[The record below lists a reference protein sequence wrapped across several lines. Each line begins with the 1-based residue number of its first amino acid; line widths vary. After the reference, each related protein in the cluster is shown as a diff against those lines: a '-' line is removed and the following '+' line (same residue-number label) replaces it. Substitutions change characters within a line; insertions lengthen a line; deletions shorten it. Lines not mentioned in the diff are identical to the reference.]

1 VSTTTLER
9 AEVTAPPVALTKAQ
23 EDALIGLAASTEK
36 PARVRS
42 LRHEVRAWSLGG
54 NVD

>member
-1 VSTTTLER
+1 MSTTTLER
-9 AEVTAPPVALTKAQ
+9 PQVIAPAAPLITAE
-23 EDALIGLAASTEK
+23 EDSLIALAASVEK

-42 LRHEVRAWSLGG
+42 LRPEARAWSLGG

>member
-1 VSTTTLER
+1 VSAITLER
-9 AEVTAPPVALTKAQ
+9 PQVIAPAAPLTTAQ
-23 EDALIGLAASTEK
+23 EDALISLAVSTEK

-42 LRHEVRAWSLGG
+42 LRREPRAWSLGG

>member
-9 AEVTAPPVALTKAQ
+9 PQVIAPAAPLTAQQ
-23 EDALIGLAASTEK
+23 EDALISLAASTEK

-42 LRHEVRAWSLGG
+42 LRPEARAWSLGG